1 MNIAYKIRH
10 TFPNNMIYNRIRF
23 RQRQTLWKEGA
34 QNHRSK
40 VHTYVPWRLDYLKYL
55 EIVVWEEISVPL
67 ANLKEEVDLEW
78 VLLIKEAREVG
89 ISKEEI
95 LKFLTRN
102 GNPVSEKESRP

>member
-1 MNIAYKIRH
+1 M
-10 TFPNNMIYNRIRF
+10 
-23 RQRQTLWKEGA
+23 
-34 QNHRSK
+34 
-40 VHTYVPWRLDYLKYL
+40 
-55 EIVVWEEISVPL
+55 PL